1 MIKEKRYRGD
11 TTPYVVKVVDENGD
25 PVDVTNWSFKLTGS
39 KKENPDSIT
48 DQIFS
53 IPGNVTSGVDGE
65 VTFTFL
71 ESDVDVVGEVYVD
84 VESQDGEGFIET
96 LDKGV
101 FVFRQDITK

>member
-11 TTPYVVKVVDENGD
+11 TAPYVIKVVDENGD
-25 PVDVTNWSFKLTGS
+25 PVDISEWSFKLTGS
-39 KKENPDSIT
+39 KKENPDSIN

-53 IPGNVTSGVDGE
+53 IPGTVTSGVDGE

-71 ESDVDVVGEVYVD
+71 ETDVDVIGEVYVD
-84 VESQDGEGFIET
+84 VESRDEEGFIET
-96 LDKGV
+96 LDKGK